1 MEWDFFRTLGIFAVL
16 GLGIQ
21 LLVFVQENWFDTVW
35 RGLRKPVT
43 LKQILTEWATYMLL
57 FIVVSM
63 LLRGALH
70 LSCSIC

>member
-21 LLVFVQENWFDTVW
+21 LLVFVQGNWFDTVW

-43 LKQILTEWATYMLL
+43 LKQILTEWATYMLV
-57 FIVVSM
+57 FAVVSM

-70 LSCSIC
+70 FTCSIC

>member
-1 MEWDFFRTLGIFAVL
+1 MEWDFFTTLGIFAVL

-21 LLVFVQENWFDTVW
+21 LVVFVQENWFDTVW

-57 FIVVSM
+57 FAVVSM

-70 LSCSIC
+70 FSCSIC

>member
-1 MEWDFFRTLGIFAVL
+1 MEWDFFTTLGIFAVL

-21 LLVFVQENWFDTVW
+21 LVVFVQENWFDTVW

-57 FIVVSM
+57 FTVVSI

-70 LSCSIC
+70 YTCSIC

>member
-1 MEWDFFRTLGIFAVL
+1 MEWDFFTTLGIVAVL

-21 LLVFVQENWFDTVW
+21 LVVFVQENWFDTVW

-43 LKQILTEWATYMLL
+43 LKQIRTEWATYMLL
-57 FIVVSM
+57 FAVVSM

>member
-1 MEWDFFRTLGIFAVL
+1 MEWDFFATLGIFAVL

-21 LLVFVQENWFDTVW
+21 LLVFVQENWFDTAW

-57 FIVVSM
+57 FAIASM
-63 LLRGALH
+63 LMRGALH
-70 LSCSIC
+70 LTCSIC